1 MSPLKISWKS
11 IWSKPLSSALNI
23 MLIAFGTGILTILL
37 LASTQIGEKLDNNS
51 KDIDLVVG
59 AKGSPL
65 QLILS
70 SIYYIDFPTGNIPL
84 KDAEELSHNPFVK
97 RAVPLAQGDNYKGIR
112 IVGTDTNFVTVYQLK
127 ASTGKFWEA
136 DFDVTIGSNVA
147 LNEKLKVGDTF
158 FGAHGLTG
166 STDVHKTHAYKV
178 VGILTPQGN
187 VTDNLI
193 LTNIASV
200 WRMHDDHDREE
211 AAEHHAAHQDTEEH
225 QHKEEAN
232 EREAS
237 TSQNTSAEKDNHT
250 DKTAHADVRP
260 DQAGLNE
267 GREIT
272 ALLIQYRSPM
282 SVVMFPRMVNQ
293 MTNLQA
299 ASPAMES
306 TRLFSLIGVGVDTL
320 QWFAV
325 LIMLIA
331 AISVFVNLYNSL
343 KERSYDLAIM
353 RTLGASRGQLFQ
365 IVIFEGILLTLA
377 GTLIGIGLGHF
388 SLQIIG
394 AYQESSQARLTGFI
408 LLNDEFYLFAAGLA
422 IGIFAA
428 IIPALQAYRS
438 NISKIL
444 SKN

>member
-11 IWSKPLSSALNI
+11 LWSKPLSSALNI

-37 LASTQIGEKLDNNS
+37 LASTQIGEKLDNNA

-84 KDAEELSHNPFVK
+84 KTAQELAHSPFVK
-97 RAVPLAQGDNYKGIR
+97 RAVPLAQGDNYQGIR
-112 IVGTDTNFVTVYQLK
+112 IVGTDSNFVSIYKLK
-127 ASTGKFWEA
+127 TGSGKFWKD
-136 DFDVTIGSNVA
+136 DFEVTIGSTVA
-147 LNEKLKVGDTF
+147 SNQKLKLGDTF

-166 STDVHKTHAYKV
+166 STDIHKTHAYKV

-200 WRMHDDHDREE
+200 WRMHEDHEKEE
-211 AAEHHAAHQDTEEH
+211 AAEHHA
-225 QHKEEAN
+225 
-232 EREAS
+232 
-237 TSQNTSAEKDNHT
+237 TSQP
-250 DKTAHADVRP
+250 RP
-260 DQAGLNE
+260 DRVAGNE
-267 GREIT
+267 EKEIT

-293 MTNLQA
+293 STVLQA

-365 IVIFEGILLTLA
+365 IVIFEGVLLTFA
-377 GTLIGIGLGHF
+377 GTVIGIVLGHLV
-388 SLQIIG
+388 LQVIG
-394 AYQESSQARLTGFI
+394 NYQDSSQARLTGLI
-408 LLNDEFYLFAAGLA
+408 LLKDEIYLFAAGLA

-428 IIPALQAYRS
+428 VIPAAQAYRS

>member
-84 KDAEELSHNPFVK
+84 KDAQELAHSPFVK
-97 RAVPLAQGDNYKGIR
+97 RAVPLAQGDNYQGIR
-112 IVGTDTNFVTVYQLK
+112 IVGTDSNFVSVYKLQT
-127 ASTGKFWEA
+127 SSGKFWKN
-136 DFDVTIGSNVA
+136 DFEVTIGTTVA
-147 LNEKLKVGDTF
+147 ATQHLKMGDQF

-166 STDVHKTHAYKV
+166 NTDIHKAHAYKV

-193 LTNIASV
+193 LTNISSV
-200 WRMHDDHDREE
+200 WKMHDDHEREE
-211 AAEHHAAHQDTEEH
+211 AAENQNNKQNKEHHHEPDEKYHGEL
-225 QHKEEAN
+225 N
-232 EREAS
+232 
-237 TSQNTSAEKDNHT
+237 AEKHQET
-250 DKTAHADVRP
+250 KPRP
-260 DQAGLNE
+260 DQIAQTE
-267 GREIT
+267 EREIT

-293 MTNLQA
+293 STSLQA

-320 QWFAV
+320 QWFAL

-343 KERSYDLAIM
+343 KERNYDLAIM

-365 IVIFEGILLTLA
+365 IVIFEGILLTFA
-377 GTLIGIGLGHF
+377 GTVIGICLGHLV
-388 SLQIIG
+388 LQFIG
-394 AYQESSQARLTGFI
+394 IYQESSQARLTGFLFLTNEI
-408 LLNDEFYLFAAGLA
+408 YLFVAGLV

-428 IIPALQAYRS
+428 IIPAVQAYRS

-444 SKN
+444 AKN